1 MGLLDDAIR
10 EHLELKRLRGA
21 DPGAVAREEQD
32 ALGPVRREGESEPG
46 GLQDSEAKVSPDA
59 EGSFF
64 VDSELAPVT
73 DSSTT
78 GQETIEI
85 NMEAEFAAG
94 TDSGHEHEATQPKRA
109 APVAHPA
116 HTQATAEESL
126 EWEVPS
132 DRPDEPAG
140 GAGSE
145 GEADSRVGDDHEAAE
160 PVEDV
165 LEETPDFLRD
175 TPEQERLW
183 FEQRPPRDFDFN
195 E

>member
-21 DPGAVAREEQD
+21 DTGAVAREEQD
-32 ALGPVRREGESEPG
+32 ALGPVRREGEAHREE
-46 GLQDSEAKVSPDA
+46 DSEKMSPDA
-59 EGSFF
+59 DRSFF
-64 VDSELAPVT
+64 PDAESTPADDSPAA
-73 DSSTT
+73 

-85 NMEAEFAAG
+85 NMEAELAAG
-94 TDSGHEHEATQPKRA
+94 TDPEHEQQATQPTRTP
-109 APVAHPA
+109 PVAHPV
-116 HTQATAEESL
+116 HTPSTTEESL

-132 DRPDEPAG
+132 DSPDETSAG
-140 GAGSE
+140 AE
-145 GEADSRVGDDHEAAE
+145 GEADSRAGDDEH
-160 PVEDV
+160 VEDV

>member
-10 EHLELKRLRGA
+10 EHLELKRLSGA

-32 ALGPVRREGESEPG
+32 ALGSVRREGEADRAGQDESEKG
-46 GLQDSEAKVSPDA
+46 SPPVA
-59 EGSFF
+59 EGSSSPD
-64 VDSELAPVT
+64 VDANAVA
-73 DSSTT
+73 DSSVV

-85 NMEAEFAAG
+85 NMEAEFASGA
-94 TDSGHEHEATQPKRA
+94 DSEHKQEASRLARGGPT
-109 APVAHPA
+109 AHPGHA
-116 HTQATAEESL
+116 PTTAEESL

-132 DRPDEPAG
+132 NRSDGPKGQEGPDV
-140 GAGSE
+140 
-145 GEADSRVGDDHEAAE
+145 EADSRVVVDHETGE
-160 PVEDV
+160 QVEDV